1 MVRVAIGALI
11 FLATLAVIM
20 LRPFRVTEAM
30 AAAGGATLMLLTGF
44 LEPGDAIH
52 ELIGEWNIYGFF
64 LGLMAISAL
73 ADRAGVFDALAYYA
87 ARLAQGSAL
96 RLYIAV
102 FLVGV
107 LITIFLSNDATAL
120 ILTPL
125 VYALVTRLRLPALSF
140 MFACTFIA
148 DTASFVLPVSNPIN
162 ILVLNTFG
170 GDLGTFLR
178 YLLLPAL
185 FCIILNIVLF
195 TWIFRHDLRLRYD
208 AERIERATSNTG
220 FFRAA
225 VIVLGLIAVGYVVA
239 SALEIPLS
247 FVALGGSVVLLVCA
261 AIYRQ
266 LDWSQLRGEVSWS
279 LFVFISGMF
288 LLVRGIENLGLTIAF
303 GHALLAL
310 AGTSQ
315 LRAVLLVTCGTA
327 LGANLINNVPMA
339 LVVTSALHA
348 VQTPAG
354 TPTGLIY
361 ATILGADLG
370 PNLTTVGSLA
380 TILWLLIL
388 RRKGLEIST
397 VQYFKLGIAVVPVML
412 FVGSILIVL
421 RL

>member
-1 MVRVAIGALI
+1 MIRIAIGALI

-30 AAAGGATLMLLTGF
+30 AAASGAALMLLGGF
-44 LEPGDAIH
+44 VGPLDAVR
-52 ELIGEWNIYGFF
+52 ELASQWNIYGFF

-73 ADRAGVFDALAYYA
+73 ADRAGIFDALAFYA

-107 LITIFLSNDATAL
+107 LITTFLSNDATAL

-125 VYALVTRLRLPALSF
+125 VYALVTRLRLPVLPF

-170 GDLGTFLR
+170 SDLGTFLR

-185 FCIILNIVLF
+185 FCILFNMLLF
-195 TWIFRHDLRLRYD
+195 TWIFRRDLRLRYD
-208 AERIERATSNTG
+208 GARVELAPADAR

-225 VIVLGLIAVGYVVA
+225 VVVLGLIAAGYVVA
-239 SALEIPLS
+239 SALDQPLS
-247 FVALGGSVVLLVCA
+247 FVALGGSVALLVCA

-266 LDWSQLRGEVSWS
+266 LDWPQLRGEISWS
-279 LFVFISGMF
+279 LFIFVSGMF
-288 LLVRGIENLGLTIAF
+288 LLVRGIENLGLTGAF
-303 GHALLAL
+303 GQALLAL

-315 LRAVLLVTCGTA
+315 LRAVLLVAGGTA

-339 LVVTSALHA
+339 LVMTSALHG
-348 VQTPAG
+348 VQAPAAMN
-354 TPTGLIY
+354 TGLVY

-412 FVGSILIVL
+412 LAGSILIVL